1 MFGQDARSFRLLTRM
16 RSRFLGAGDGEGGE
30 DSDDE
35 LEEDLE
41 GQEGMDVDTVGM
53 VPMADMLNAQWG
65 SENVRRSFPIGQRL
79 KDALTTLDTFSRNSS
94 LPRRI

>member
-1 MFGQDARSFRLLTRM
+1 M
-16 RSRFLGAGDGEGGE
+16 GGE

-53 VPMADMLNAQWG
+53 VPMADMLNALWG
-65 SENVRRSFPIGQRL
+65 SENVSFIVTCEGFDDGTEL
-79 KDALTTLDTFSRNSS
+79 MALPPAPPSLNCSS
-94 LPRRI
+94 PKRT